1 MNAKFYRLCGNE
13 NNYIVDGYIIIVSKD
28 SKRSGVKMTDKQIQ
42 RQSLKIK
49 ETIFDNFKENKDGT
63 YQGVIKKEV
72 LALLDKYIPLNKVID
87 DIQFLTIINK
97 CSTDL
102 VLYLTD
108 NIKGVDNRLMEL
120 YCYDFVNQS
129 LSSIYAIKLIPA
141 EDDNNSMYG

>member
-1 MNAKFYRLCGNE
+1 MNAKFYRLDGNE

>member
-1 MNAKFYRLCGNE
+1 LNAKFYRLYGNE

-63 YQGVIKKEV
+63 YQGVIKNEV